1 MARGN
6 CDTNRA
12 SRDRKPSAPI
22 APAPTRCHDAAPEE
36 PLPTPD
42 LIDRL
47 AAHRTIGSASRGELA
62 WIAAQGR
69 LCRYDAGEVVN
80 RLNDPVAGLYLVLS
94 GHLSIHVNRG
104 AGPRKVME
112 WLAGD
117 VTGLLP
123 YSRLTVPPGDVVAE
137 EPSELLLIPR
147 DDLQAMIRE
156 CPEATSI
163 LVHVM
168 VDRAR
173 HFTSADLQDE
183 KMLSLGRLSAGIAH
197 ELNNPASAMVR
208 SASLLAERIEALET
222 AARALG
228 ASLSAEQFAGA
239 DGVIR
244 ACTAGHNHPRSA
256 IEQADRE
263 EAITTWLEAHGVDG
277 SAAAALA
284 ESAVTPEALDA
295 IAAALDPASLGT
307 ALEGLAESCAVRAIV
322 SDIGIAAERIH
333 ALVAAIRR
341 FTYMDREPAL
351 ARVDVGRGIRDTLA
365 VLQGKARAK
374 SVRLTVRID
383 PDLPPIEA
391 YGGELN
397 QLWANLI
404 DNAFDA
410 VGAGGA
416 VEIEAASRGGA
427 VLVRVIDDGPGI
439 PESIRGRI
447 FDPFFTTKPVG
458 QGTGLGLDLVRRL
471 VARHH
476 GDIDV
481 DSRPGRTEFRITLP
495 GRAKG
500 GGAASAN
507 HHHETHG

>member
-1 MARGN
+1 MEG
-6 CDTNRA
+6 
-12 SRDRKPSAPI
+12 PG
-22 APAPTRCHDAAPEE
+22 CHDPAGG
-36 PLPTPD
+36 PLTDPD
-42 LIDRL
+42 LAERL
-47 AAHRTIGSASRGELA
+47 AAHRTIGSAPREQLA
-62 WIAAQGR
+62 WIASHGC
-69 LCRYDAGEVVN
+69 LCRYGAGGIVTT
-80 RLNDPVAGLYLVLS
+80 RGGRVAGLYVVLT
-94 GHLSIHVNRG
+94 GHLSIHVDRG

-123 YSRLTVPPGDVVAE
+123 YSRLTGPPGDVVAE
-137 EPSELLLIPR
+137 EPSELLLVPR
-147 DDLQAMIRE
+147 EDLPALIRE
-156 CPEATSI
+156 CPDVTAI

-173 HFTSADLQDE
+173 QFTSADLQDE

-197 ELNNPASAMVR
+197 ELNNPASAIVR
-208 SASLLAERIEALET
+208 SASLLAERLEALEI

-228 ASLSAEQFAGA
+228 ASLTREQLAMA
-239 DGVIR
+239 DRMIR
-244 ACTAGHNHPRSA
+244 ACTAGRDHGRSA

-263 EAITTWLEAHGVDG
+263 EAIATWLEAHGVDG
-277 SAAAALA
+277 SAAEALA
-284 ESAVTPEALDA
+284 ESAVTPDALDA
-295 IAAALDPASLGT
+295 LAAALDPGSLAT
-307 ALEGLAESCAVRAIV
+307 ALQGLAASCSARAIV
-322 SDIGIAAERIH
+322 SDIEIAAERIH
-333 ALVAAIRR
+333 ALVAAIKR

-351 ARVDVGRGIRDTLA
+351 ARVDVGQGIRDTLA

-410 VGAGGA
+410 IGAGGA
-416 VEIEAASRGGA
+416 VEIEAAPHGGA
-427 VLVRVIDDGPGI
+427 VLVRVVDDGPGI

-476 GDIDV
+476 GEIEV
-481 DSRPGRTEFRITLP
+481 ESRPGRTEFRVTLP
-495 GRAKG
+495 GRAG
-500 GGAASAN
+500 SAPGASTE
-507 HHHETHG
+507 HHDSHG